1 MSAERAS
8 FWSTRRVVVTSGASS
23 WILYR
28 LLHQE
33 KSGSAWTWRPYL
45 ALARLGETC
54 PRAEPFVKLPYLATA
69 RGRDP
74 RSPHAR
80 ARHADRRGPGDAG
93 V

>member
-28 LLHQE
+28 LRHHE
-33 KSGSAWTWRPYL
+33 KCRLGVDVV

-54 PRAEPFVKLPYLATA
+54 PQAEPFVKLPYLATA

-74 RSPHAR
+74 RSFHAGLATR
-80 ARHADRRGPGDAG
+80 IFVVLGMPA
-93 V
+93 